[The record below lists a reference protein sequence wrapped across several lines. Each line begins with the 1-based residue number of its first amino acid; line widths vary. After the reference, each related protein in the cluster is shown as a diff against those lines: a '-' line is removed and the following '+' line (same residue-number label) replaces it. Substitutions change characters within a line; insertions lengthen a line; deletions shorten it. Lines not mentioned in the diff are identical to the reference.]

1 MIKAFQSLW
10 VLGLVVFS
18 GAAAAELEVRHVA
31 GPAYAIVGELGGRT
45 YENHGLNATFGF
57 VVTDTGVVLID
68 SGASRAGAALIEQ
81 AVAGVTDKPV
91 THVINT
97 GSQDHRWL
105 GNDYFAEKGAQVIA
119 LERTVETQKRFAT
132 QHMDQLRAALK
143 ARLDGT
149 RPFHAPAPLAAD
161 TTELSIGGANL
172 HVLWLGEAHFPGD
185 AVVWLPEMGV
195 LYAGDLVY
203 AERLLGV
210 LPWSDVVAWRETF
223 HRMEALAP
231 RHIVPGHGQPV
242 DLDVARRHTGDYLD
256 WLVVELTEASGN
268 WEPIDEVIGRLADA
282 PAFSS
287 LLHFT
292 ELHRGNLSRAYVQ
305 MEAQR

>member
-10 VLGLVVFS
+10 VLGLAVFS
-18 GAAAAELEVRHVA
+18 GAAAAELQVRHVA

-105 GNDYFAEKGAQVIA
+105 GNGHFADKGAQIVA
-119 LERTVETQKRFAT
+119 LHRTVETQRRFAT
-132 QHMDQLRAALK
+132 QHLEQLQGVLK
-143 ARLDGT
+143 ERLDGT
-149 RPFHAPAPLAAD
+149 HPLHAPTPLDGDRA
-161 TTELSIGGANL
+161 ELSVGGVEL
-172 HVLWLGEAHFPGD
+172 QILWLGDAHFPGD
-185 AVVWLPEMGV
+185 AVVWLPAEGV
-195 LYAGDLVY
+195 LYSGDLVY
-203 AERLLGV
+203 VERLLGV
-210 LPWSDVVAWRETF
+210 LPWSDAVAWRETF
-223 HRMEALAP
+223 HRMAALAP

-268 WEPIDEVIGRLADA
+268 WEPIDDVIARLADA
-282 PAFSS
+282 PAFSF
-287 LLHFT
+287 LLNFT